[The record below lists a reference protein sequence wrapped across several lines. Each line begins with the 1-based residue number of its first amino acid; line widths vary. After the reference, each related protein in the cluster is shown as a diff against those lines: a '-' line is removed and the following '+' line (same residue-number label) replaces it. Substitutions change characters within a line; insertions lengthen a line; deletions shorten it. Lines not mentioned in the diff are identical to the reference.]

1 MRMVDKITSSSVRAG
16 TVLLVM
22 ASVLAGCSTAA
33 QNDTYSLGMAPVIEG
48 KSARNRQILVP
59 EPTALKALDSEQLV
73 IRVSPSEIRYLARS
87 QWSDRLPRM
96 VQSRLVQAFENT
108 GQLGGVGRPGE
119 GLAIDYQILTDIRSF
134 EITTDGSDRAVVEIA
149 ARILN
154 DRTGTVKAQKI
165 FRAEVNTPGTSNTA
179 FVEGLGEAF
188 NTVAGQIVIWT
199 LQSI

>member
-1 MRMVDKITSSSVRAG
+1 MVEKVKASAIRTG
-16 TVLLVM
+16 TTWMVL

-48 KSARNRQILVP
+48 KAAKNRQVLVP

-73 IRVSPSEIRYLARS
+73 IRVSPSEIRYLANS
-87 QWSDRLPRM
+87 QWSDRLPKM

-134 EITTDGSDRAVVEIA
+134 EITTDGTDKAVVEIA
-149 ARILN
+149 AKILN
-154 DRTGTVKAQKI
+154 DRTGTIKAQKI
-165 FRAEVNTPGTSNTA
+165 FRAVVSTPGTDNPA
-179 FVEGLGEAF
+179 FVEGLDEAF
-188 NTVAGQIVIWT
+188 NTVAGEVVVWT